1 MKRLLLCVFSLL
13 LVFMPSLSVSA
24 AKSPVKIYEFYGNG
38 CPHCTNSFVWFDH
51 IEEEYG
57 DYFDLVKFEVWYD
70 QDNAD
75 LMFEVGKAL
84 GKNVSGV
91 PFIVIGDK
99 PFIGFGDSSKQE
111 ILDYIL
117 SEYEKDDSE
126 RSTVVS
132 DVIDKFNDSPSKKE
146 EVDLSNDFI
155 TERSG
160 ALSLIIDS
168 VLEDT
173 LNNEI

>member
-1 MKRLLLCVFSLL
+1 MKRLLVCLFSLVM
-13 LVFMPSLSVSA
+13 VFVPSFTVSA

-57 DYFDLVKFEVWYD
+57 KYFDLIKYEVWYD
-70 QDNAD
+70 EDNAN

-84 GKNVSGV
+84 GKNVDGV

-111 ILDYIL
+111 ILNYIL

-132 DVIDKFNDSPSKKE
+132 EIIDKYNETHNIKE
-146 EVDLSNDFI
+146 EIDLSDDFI
-155 TERSG
+155 TERVG
-160 ALSLIIDS
+160 AASLVVDLVI
-168 VLEDT
+168 EDV
-173 LNNEI
+173 LNN